1 MAYLSTRENTILERI
16 TAPVLINSRAMAA
29 PRPDGQKVDPGAVA
43 RHAPLLLL
51 LAASVVLRVVLVR
64 SGGQGYWPDERSYD
78 IAREMLAA
86 LARGDYAAMIAQAE
100 GDGPMLFK
108 LIALV
113 PAAFEA
119 YAGRNLQVP
128 GLFFAMFS
136 VCNIVLVGRLAKGL
150 GGSNAE
156 ALLASTMF
164 AVSSSMFYYAR
175 HLQSYDLAMTFA
187 LVAILIGVRSGSTL
201 RGCFVSGLIAAC
213 VFFAY
218 NGYWTLAAAVPLL
231 NGVAWSRPAG
241 DSIRRALASAAG
253 MCAMA
258 GLIVGSNA
266 LLGGHLI
273 RSYGTFAATV
283 IQGDFEEGFWLPF
296 DYLWHA
302 EHGLLIVWLVGLG
315 WGLATMGRSWASP
328 RVRVALTGLLV
339 VYASLAITSTFL
351 HVFVV
356 YGRLARQLVPF
367 FCLVTA
373 YGLER
378 LRISRSVAIRALV
391 PATIVMLLA
400 QAAVNFQ
407 QPLQQ
412 TFPADLRRQYG
423 ASDQSP
429 LVWVNVEYFYPEPRP
444 VVLPDRLVLVH
455 EATHPFQF
463 LPYQYEGFTFAQREV
478 LRSTDIRMRI
488 LARLP

>member
-1 MAYLSTRENTILERI
+1 MVAS
-16 TAPVLINSRAMAA
+16 
-29 PRPDGQKVDPGAVA
+29 RPDGPKVNLGAVA

-64 SGGQGYWPDERSYD
+64 SGGQGYWPDERAYD

-86 LARGDYAAMIAQAE
+86 LARGEYVAAFTQVN
-100 GDGPMLFK
+100 DNGPMLFK
-108 LIALV
+108 VIALV

-119 YAGRNLQVP
+119 YAGRNLHVP

-150 GGSNAE
+150 GGSDTE
-156 ALLASTMF
+156 ALLAATLLAM
-164 AVSSSMFYYAR
+164 SSSMFYYTR
-175 HLQSYDLAMTFA
+175 HLQSYDMAMTFA
-187 LVAILIGVRSGSTL
+187 LVAILIGVRAGSTL

-231 NGVAWSRPAG
+231 NAVAWSRPAG
-241 DSIRRALASAAG
+241 DSIRRMLASAAG
-253 MCAMA
+253 MGAMA
-258 GLIVGSNA
+258 GVIVISNA
-266 LLGGHLI
+266 LLGGNLI

-283 IQGDFEEGFWLPF
+283 YQGDFEEGWWLPF
-296 DYLWHA
+296 EYLWHA
-302 EHGLLIVWLVGLG
+302 EHGLLIVWLVGVG
-315 WGLATMGRSWASP
+315 WSLATVSRSWASP
-328 RVRVALTGLLV
+328 RVRVALTGLLIV
-339 VYASLAITSTFL
+339 FASLAITSTFL

-378 LRISRSVAIRALV
+378 WRMSRSVAIRALV
-391 PATIVMLLA
+391 PATVVMLLA
-400 QAAVNFQ
+400 QAAVNFR

-412 TFPADLRRQYG
+412 TFPDDLHRQYA
-423 ASDQSP
+423 ASDQRP
-429 LVWVNVEYFYPEPRP
+429 LIWVNVEHFYPVPRP
-444 VVLPDRLVLVH
+444 VVLPDRFVVVH
-455 EATHPFQF
+455 QATHPLQF
-463 LPYQYEGFTFAQREV
+463 LPYQYEGFTFAQRQV

-488 LARLP
+488 LGKVP